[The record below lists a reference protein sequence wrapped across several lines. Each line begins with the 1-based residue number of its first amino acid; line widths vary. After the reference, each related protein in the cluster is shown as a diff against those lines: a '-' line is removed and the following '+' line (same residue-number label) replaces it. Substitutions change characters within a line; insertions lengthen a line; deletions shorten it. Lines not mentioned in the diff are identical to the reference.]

1 MHDTKLRHHQ
11 YTLVTPDVVFSTVE
25 LEHMKS
31 SSPCREQV
39 FLRVGACRNRV
50 PYISTVVV
58 VVVVVVVVASTKG
71 VLRTSARMESQS
83 SMRRWVCSRGRS
95 PAMSRVPFKI
105 APCTACHAVRMV
117 EKGQSHN
124 NRSLQHG

>member
-58 VVVVVVVVASTKG
+58 VVVATHEGSVAHLGADG
-71 VLRTSARMESQS
+71 VTELHETL
-83 SMRRWVCSRGRS
+83 GL
-95 PAMSRVPFKI
+95 
-105 APCTACHAVRMV
+105 
-117 EKGQSHN
+117 
-124 NRSLQHG
+124 LQG

>member
-58 VVVVVVVVASTKG
+58 VVVVVVVVATHEGSVAHLGADG
-71 VLRTSARMESQS
+71 VTELHEAL
-83 SMRRWVCSRGRS
+83 GL
-95 PAMSRVPFKI
+95 
-105 APCTACHAVRMV
+105 
-117 EKGQSHN
+117 
-124 NRSLQHG
+124 LQG